1 MPEKFVVPQFI
12 DVEDKIFGPITTRQ
26 FVILLVDGLFVFIAF
41 KLLEKIL
48 FIPAAILL
56 LGAGGLLAFIK
67 VNGMPFHFFLL
78 NIIQT
83 MKRPSLRV
91 WDKTPSNTELRAYIS
106 KPEVKAAPV
115 PPKKE
120 PLTTSRLSE
129 LSLIVNTGGLY
140 KPEEYEH

>member
-1 MPEKFVVPQFI
+1 MIEKFVVPQFI
-12 DVEDKIFGPITTRQ
+12 DVEDKIIGPITTRQ
-26 FVILLVDGLFVFIAF
+26 FIILLVDLFIIFLAYR
-41 KLLEKIL
+41 LLEAFL
-48 FIPAAILL
+48 FIPIAVIMV
-56 LGAGGLLAFIK
+56 AGGGVLAFVR

-83 MKRPSLRV
+83 LKKPGLRV
-91 WDKTPSNTELRAYIS
+91 WDKRLSDAELREYI
-106 KPEVKAAPV
+106 KKEEVKPTPV

-140 KPEEYEH
+140 KPEDYA

>member
-12 DVEDKIFGPITTRQ
+12 DVEDKIMGPITTRQ
-26 FVILLVDGLFVFIAF
+26 FVILLADGLFIFIAF
-41 KLLEKIL
+41 KLLESIL
-48 FIPAAILL
+48 FIPTAILL
-56 LGAGGLLAFIK
+56 LGAGGLLAFMK

-78 NIIQT
+78 NVIQT

-91 WDKTPSNTELRAYIS
+91 WDKTPSNAELRAYTS

-115 PPKKE
+115 PPKKT

-129 LSLIVNTGGLY
+129 LSLVVNTGGLY
-140 KPEEYEH
+140 KPEEYE